1 MKLLI
6 GISGKAGSGKD
17 TAACYFVNNHGFLQY
32 AIAGPL
38 KRALEVL
45 GIHEPRDR
53 NLKEARIPGR
63 PYSYRQ
69 AAQKLGTEWARD
81 LDIDFWLN
89 LAKDYYESAAWSVVI
104 SDVRFE
110 NEAEFVRERGG
121 LIIHLKGRAANV
133 DNPGHASEQEIEVHE
148 SDCVIFN
155 TCSIEKLYEDLENA
169 YRRFVESKV
178 RTTSVRGCEK

>member
-17 TAACYFVNNHGFLQY
+17 TAASYFVNKLGFLQY

-53 NLKEARIPGR
+53 NLKEALIPGR
-63 PYSYRQ
+63 HYSYRE
-69 AAQKLGTEWARD
+69 AAQKLGTEWARN

-110 NEAEFVRERGG
+110 NEAAFVRERGG
-121 LIIHLKGRAANV
+121 LIIHLKGRAADV
-133 DNPGHASEQEIEVHE
+133 DNATHASEQGVEVHDT
-148 SDCVIFN
+148 DCVIYN
-155 TCSIEKLYEDLENA
+155 TGSLEKLYEDLENA
-169 YRRFVESKV
+169 YGRLVESKV
-178 RTTSVRGCEK
+178 RTTSVHDSEK

>member
-53 NLKEARIPGR
+53 NLKEALIPGR
-63 PYSYRQ
+63 AYSYRR
-69 AAQKLGTEWARD
+69 AAQKLGTEWARE

-110 NEAEFVRERGG
+110 NEAAFVRERGG
-121 LIIHLKGRAANV
+121 LVIHLRGRSANV
-133 DNPGHASEQEIEVHE
+133 DNAGHPSEQGLEVHE
-148 SDCVIFN
+148 SDCVISN
-155 TCSIEKLYEDLENA
+155 TGSLESLYEDLENA
-169 YRRFVESKV
+169 YGRLVESKV
-178 RTTSVRGCEK
+178 RTTPVRGCEK

>member
-1 MKLLI
+1 MKLLV

-53 NLKEARIPGR
+53 NLKEALIPGR
-63 PYSYRQ
+63 RYSYRE
-69 AAQKLGTEWARD
+69 AAQKLGTEWARS
-81 LDIDFWLN
+81 LDVGFWLN
-89 LAKDYYESAAWSVVI
+89 LAEAYYESTPWSVVI

-110 NEAEFVRERGG
+110 NEAAFVRERGG
-121 LIIHLKGRAANV
+121 LIIHLRGRAADVANAT
-133 DNPGHASEQEIEVHE
+133 HASEQGVEVHDT
-148 SDCVIFN
+148 DCVIYN
-155 TCSIEKLYEDLENA
+155 TDSLEKLYEDLENA
-169 YRRFVESKV
+169 YRRLVETKV
-178 RTTSVRGCEK
+178 RATSIHDSEK